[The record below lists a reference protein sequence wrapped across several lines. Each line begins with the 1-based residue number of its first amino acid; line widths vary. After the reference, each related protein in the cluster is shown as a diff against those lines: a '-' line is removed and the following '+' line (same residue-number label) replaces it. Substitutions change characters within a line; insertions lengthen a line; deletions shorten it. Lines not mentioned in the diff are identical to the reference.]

1 MMDGYYGIGMWGG
14 ALMMVLFWLAV
25 AGLGIWGLRMLFP
38 GGRSAPATPPT
49 SALDIARVRYSRG
62 ELSRDDY
69 LALVE
74 DLKQTKEPTI

>member
-1 MMDGYYGIGMWGG
+1 MMDGDYGSGLWGG
-14 ALMMVLFWLAV
+14 GFPMVLFWLAV

-38 GGRSAPATPPT
+38 DGHSAPAAPPT

-62 ELSRDDY
+62 ERSRDDY

-74 DLKQTKEPTI
+74 DLKQTKETTR